1 MSESPVPATTTSAT
15 TTSASAAAAPSSQRR
30 KGFGLPYPL
39 DIEALRLDGLELHT
53 QDFLNASHAADS
65 SASVIRLKSLSMN
78 HRDLT
83 KPPKADSTATDNTGR
98 TLHSQRRPL
107 YLDDVVWRL
116 VNKLLAELL
125 KYNSIAMM
133 VLLSSAAANRT
144 SSVVSSA
151 ANRTSSVVSSAA
163 DCTSSVVSNAGSLAY
178 QGAAT
183 GGKLLST
190 VGSALVGGGS
200 SAKATSNNNSTA
212 ATVPTTNTTTA
223 VAGVDA

>member
-1 MSESPVPATTTSAT
+1 MREPSTTSAT

-83 KPPKADSTATDNTGR
+83 KPPKADSTASDSIGCAP
-98 TLHSQRRPL
+98 HSQRRPL

-151 ANRTSSVVSSAA
+151 ANRTSSVVSSA
-163 DCTSSVVSNAGSLAY
+163 GSLAY

-190 VGSALVGGGS
+190 VGSALVGGS
-200 SAKATSNNNSTA
+200 SSKATSNNNSTA
-212 ATVPTTNTTTA
+212 TAVPTTNTTTA
-223 VAGVDA
+223 VASVDA

>member
-1 MSESPVPATTTSAT
+1 MREPSTTSAT

-83 KPPKADSTATDNTGR
+83 KPPKADSTASDSIGR
-98 TLHSQRRPL
+98 APHSQRRPL

-151 ANRTSSVVSSAA
+151 
-163 DCTSSVVSNAGSLAY
+163 GSLAY

-190 VGSALVGGGS
+190 VGSALVGGS
-200 SAKATSNNNSTA
+200 SSKATSNNNSTA
-212 ATVPTTNTTTA
+212 TAVPTTNTTTA
-223 VAGVDA
+223 VASVDA